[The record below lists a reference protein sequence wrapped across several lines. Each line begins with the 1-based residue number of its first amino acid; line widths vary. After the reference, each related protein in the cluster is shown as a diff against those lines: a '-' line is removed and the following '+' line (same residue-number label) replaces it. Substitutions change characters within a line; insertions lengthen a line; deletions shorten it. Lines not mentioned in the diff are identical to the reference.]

1 MPDRDPANVET
12 QYLQRFA
19 DFKGKDILEIGV
31 GNGRLT
37 WRYADKCKSVV
48 AIDPVQAPL
57 REAQLACPSRLH
69 SKISFLH
76 ASAEQLPLPAQSFEG
91 AILAWSL

>member
-1 MPDRDPANVET
+1 MPDRDPENVET
-12 QYLQRFA
+12 QYLHQFA
-19 DFKGKDILEIGV
+19 DLAGKNILEIGV

-48 AIDPVQAPL
+48 ALDPVQTPL
-57 REAQLACPSRLH
+57 REAQQGCPPHLQ
-69 SKISFLH
+69 SKITFLH
-76 ASAEQLPLPAQSFEG
+76 ANVEQLPLISQSFEG